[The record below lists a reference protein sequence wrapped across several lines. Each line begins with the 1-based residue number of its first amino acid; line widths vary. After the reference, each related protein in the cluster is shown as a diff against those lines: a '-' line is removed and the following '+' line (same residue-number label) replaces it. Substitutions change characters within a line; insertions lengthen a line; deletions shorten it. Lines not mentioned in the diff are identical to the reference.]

1 MMGERRPSSAGNGIK
16 DAFHASTVFYSPS
29 VAHFDGDV
37 VQEQFQQERIVRVR
51 DWSDDVR

>member
-1 MMGERRPSSAGNGIK
+1 MGERRPSSAGNGIK
-16 DAFHASTVFYSPS
+16 DAFHASTVFYSPA